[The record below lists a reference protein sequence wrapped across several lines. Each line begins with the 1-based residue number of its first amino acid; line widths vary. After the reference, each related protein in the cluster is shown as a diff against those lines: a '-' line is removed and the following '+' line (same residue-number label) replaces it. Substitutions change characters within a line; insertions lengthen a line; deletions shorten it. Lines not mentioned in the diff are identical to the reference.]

1 MASLPV
7 PSGGDQDRR
16 GSLLAM
22 IWIEASI
29 AILIV
34 SMRMYSRFK
43 IKGVGTEYVFYN
55 SISPFERTKIW
66 SLETCLGNLYS
77 QSMFQASTYPFS
89 LKSLDTDC
97 EIGDPVTG

>member
-29 AILIV
+29 AIVIV
-34 SMRMYSRFK
+34 VMRMYSRFK
-43 IKGVGTEYVFYN
+43 IKGVGTEYVSYN
-55 SISPFERTKIW
+55 FISPF
-66 SLETCLGNLYS
+66 
-77 QSMFQASTYPFS
+77 
-89 LKSLDTDC
+89 DTDC
-97 EIGDPVTG
+97 EFGDSVTGQWS